1 MTDPL
6 RLTDPASGAPD
17 ELRALFDAGT
27 RDLPSDAQLSR
38 LSARL
43 GPLLGPTGAPNGGG
57 ASSGGSVAG
66 IGKLAAVVAVLAGGA
81 VLVAKLT
88 QEVPTNVPDAR
99 PLPAK
104 QGAPSPE
111 TPTPAPTPV
120 APLASE
126 AEPRPS
132 TDPVPAEHSTAKREP
147 RSNAEAE
154 VELLER
160 ARAALAG
167 NPSRALALT
176 TEHKL
181 RFPGGALAQ
190 EREVIAIEALRK
202 LGRTEQATLR
212 ADEFAKNYPGSA
224 HRHKLDAGVTR

>member
-1 MTDPL
+1 MIDRDPL

-38 LSARL
+38 LSVRL
-43 GPLLGPTGAPNGGG
+43 GPLLGATGAPAGGG
-57 ASSGGSVAG
+57 AAPGASAAG
-66 IGKLAAVVAVLAGGA
+66 MGKLAAVVALLAGGA

-88 QEVPTNVPDAR
+88 HEVPTNVPDAR

-111 TPTPAPTPV
+111 TPTPTPV